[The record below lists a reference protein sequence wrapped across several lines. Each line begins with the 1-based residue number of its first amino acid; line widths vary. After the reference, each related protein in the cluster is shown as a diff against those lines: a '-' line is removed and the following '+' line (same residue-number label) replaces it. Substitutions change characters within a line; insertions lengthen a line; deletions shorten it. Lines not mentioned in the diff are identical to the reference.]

1 MGMVIIVKKPKIII
15 KNGKPHEVVLSIRQ
29 YKALLEKLEDAMDV
43 AEVER
48 IKKKGTSFRNLR
60 DYMKDRV

>member
-1 MGMVIIVKKPKIII
+1 MATITKKPRIIN

-29 YKALLEKLEDAMDV
+29 YKKMLDIIEDIKDV

-48 IKKKGTSFRNLR
+48 IKKKGTSFREL
-60 DYMKDRV
+60 